1 MLLAGVAQVGIG
13 LGGGGAV
20 GAEGEV
26 AGAAA
31 ADHAPAIVI
40 AHDAVA
46 AQMVGVQVQQVVALA
61 GDDLPYG
68 DGLPG
73 EEVGAAA
80 GDGVAAVDA
89 AGCLWALWRRGG
101 GVFVGEGQTFGL
113 QGFGPEAGLDA
124 IFVRAGAGAPGVAV
138 GEQQP
143 ASGGLLGDD
152 EDDGWFVPI
161 YHPRFM
167 TLPRSL
173 FFAKRIAPNDKQ
185 NYYRLSRIPFID
197 EELPTYLFENHLG
210 GRNQQHP
217 IS

>member
-1 MLLAGVAQVGIG
+1 MLLAGEAEVGVG
-13 LGGGGAV
+13 LCRGGAV
-20 GAEGEV
+20 GVEGEV

-89 AGCLWALWRRGG
+89 AGRLWALWR
-101 GVFVGEGQTFGL
+101 
-113 QGFGPEAGLDA
+113 
-124 IFVRAGAGAPGVAV
+124 
-138 GEQQP
+138 
-143 ASGGLLGDD
+143 
-152 EDDGWFVPI
+152 
-161 YHPRFM
+161 
-167 TLPRSL
+167 
-173 FFAKRIAPNDKQ
+173 
-185 NYYRLSRIPFID
+185 
-197 EELPTYLFENHLG
+197 G
-210 GRNQQHP
+210 GRRLRR
-217 IS
+217 